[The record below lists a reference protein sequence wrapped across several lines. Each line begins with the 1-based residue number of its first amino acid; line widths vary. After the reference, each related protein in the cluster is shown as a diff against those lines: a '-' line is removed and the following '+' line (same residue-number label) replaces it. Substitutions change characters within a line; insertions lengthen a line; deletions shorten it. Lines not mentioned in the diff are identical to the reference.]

1 MQSKKTYIVIL
12 GFIIIFG
19 VVMFLALG
27 VDNIKKNK
35 QGTTLIIGNN
45 TVWTYNK
52 QRWKNISSKG
62 QFQQFNW
69 QEFTVFDNNEKLGNY
84 NLWYDDK
91 WYLFDKKKNAINY
104 EGDLVAYQAN
114 YDIDILKFEEQ
125 EIIDTKY
132 VDYVLEENGLD
143 IDSQFTS
150 NYKVSV
156 DFDNDG
162 QEEELYLISNAFAI
176 DFNPNKI
183 FSIVF
188 MIKDDYVY
196 YLYNDI
202 STNNSLNGC
211 KPFLKTILD
220 ADNDGVYE
228 FVISCAQYSTS
239 TETDMH
245 YKYVDDNFKIVISN

>member
-1 MQSKKTYIVIL
+1 MQSKKIYIVIL

-35 QGTTLIIGNN
+35 QGTTLVIGNN

-114 YDIDILKFEEQ
+114 YDINILKFEEQ

-132 VDYVLEENGLD
+132 VDYVLNY
-143 IDSQFTS
+143 IDTIIRALKQVPL
-150 NYKVSV
+150 K
-156 DFDNDG
+156 
-162 QEEELYLISNAFAI
+162 EL
-176 DFNPNKI
+176 NK
-183 FSIVF
+183 
-188 MIKDDYVY
+188 
-196 YLYNDI
+196 
-202 STNNSLNGC
+202 
-211 KPFLKTILD
+211 FLKR
-220 ADNDGVYE
+220 
-228 FVISCAQYSTS
+228 
-239 TETDMH
+239 H
-245 YKYVDDNFKIVISN
+245 